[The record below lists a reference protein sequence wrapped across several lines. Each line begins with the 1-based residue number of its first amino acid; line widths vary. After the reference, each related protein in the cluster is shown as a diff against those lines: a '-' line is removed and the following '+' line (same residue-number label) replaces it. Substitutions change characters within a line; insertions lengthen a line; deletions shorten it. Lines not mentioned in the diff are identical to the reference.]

1 MKLKRC
7 NGLIPITLLL
17 FSSFSVLAQNT
28 ISGTVT
34 DAETGQPLPGATV
47 LASANN
53 GTTTDFD
60 GNYTI
65 QITAEETTLTFS
77 YVGYAPQEV
86 AVDGRTTINVQL
98 TLDSSQLDEVV
109 VIGYGAVKKSDF
121 TGSLSSVKPEE
132 LTALPAI
139 NVNQALTGRAA
150 GVQIIQNSGA
160 PGANISVRI
169 RGGNSLLGNNEPL
182 YVVDGFPIN
191 GNPSYI
197 NPNDIESIEVLKDA
211 SATAIYGSR
220 GANGVVMITTKT
232 GKAGVSR
239 IEFETYIGFQETR
252 KRIDLL
258 NAREFAEIANER
270 AANDGQS
277 PFFTDGEVASF
288 GEGTDWQDAIF
299 RTAPIQNHVLTFSG
313 GSENTQY
320 SVSASLFDQEGI
332 VINSGFERYTIRGN
346 INSRLNNWLDLSFS
360 TILSRSDQQAVFTD
374 NGQRGNSVLSAAL
387 IAPPVLPV
395 FDADG
400 NYTDVT
406 QFPFSPGV
414 AEHPVALARERR
426 DDTQINDVLV
436 NLALDF
442 HLTKDLDFKVSAGVE
457 SRDSRRDF
465 YSSSLLNATPG
476 GSAQI
481 NTNRNTVLL
490 NENIL
495 TYSPEINEN
504 NALTVTGGFSY
515 QKSRS
520 VGLGASAAD
529 FVNDI
534 LLNNNLEA
542 GNTPGIPTSFV
553 SEWTLLSGLGR
564 INYDLMGK
572 YLFTASFRADGSS
585 RFGADNKWGYFPSAA
600 FAWRISQEDF
610 LKESASISDLKLRLS
625 WGQTG
630 STAVSP
636 FQTLNILGPATIV
649 LNDEF
654 FVGFAPGS
662 NLPNP
667 DLKWETTTQYNF
679 GIDLG
684 LFTNRLRLTADY
696 YNKTTEDLLSIVPV
710 PSSLGFTAVTQNV
723 GEIEN
728 KGLEFTIGADI
739 LTGSFKW
746 DISANLAANRTKVNS
761 LANGSDVFGSVLSN
775 PLQTSI
781 NIVREGEPVGVFFGF
796 LEDGLDDNG
805 QIIYQDLSG
814 PDGVPDGEITLD
826 DKTIIGDPN
835 PDFIYGLNS
844 NFSYKGFDLNL
855 FIQGVQGVDIFNF
868 NASQHANS
876 FNFGGNQ
883 IDDILNRWTSANPNP
898 NAPYPQV
905 SVNTN
910 FRESDRFVEDG
921 SFLRLKNIR
930 LAYKIPVQNLNIGL
944 TNAQVYVSGQNLITI
959 TDYSWFDPEVS
970 TRGGIQNGTPSFS
983 QGIDQFGYP
992 VAKTYTLGFRFGF

>member
-1 MKLKRC
+1 MKLKTR
-7 NGLIPITLLL
+7 NGLILITLLL
-17 FSSFSVLAQNT
+17 FASFSVFPQDT
-28 ISGTVT
+28 ITGTVT

-47 LASANN
+47 LASSNN

-65 QITAEETTLTFS
+65 QITSQETTLTFS
-77 YVGYAPQEV
+77 YVGYASQEV
-86 AVDGRTTINVQL
+86 PIAGRRAINMQL
-98 TLDSSQLDEVV
+98 SLDTSQLDEVV

-232 GKAGVSR
+232 GKAGISK
-239 IEFETYIGFQETR
+239 IEFETYTGFQEVR

-258 NAREFAEIANER
+258 NAQEFVEIANER

-277 PFFTDGEVASF
+277 PFFAEDEFASV

-299 RTAPIQNHVLTFSG
+299 RTAPIQNHVLTFTG
-313 GSENTQY
+313 GNENTQY

-332 VINSGFERYTIRGN
+332 VINSGFERYTLRGN
-346 INSRLNNWLDLSFS
+346 ISSKINKWLDLSYS
-360 TILSRSDQQAVFTD
+360 TILSRTDQQAIFSD

-387 IAPPVLPV
+387 IAPPVLPI
-395 FDADG
+395 FDENG

-414 AEHPVALARERR
+414 AEHPIALARERR
-426 DDTQINDVLV
+426 DDRQTNDVLA
-436 NLALDF
+436 NLALNF
-442 HLTKDLDFKVSAGVE
+442 HLTKNLDFKVSAGIE
-457 SRDSRRDF
+457 SSDFRRDF
-465 YSSSLLNATPG
+465 YSSSELNATPG
-476 GSAQI
+476 GSASI

-495 TYSPEINEN
+495 TYNPKLNN
-504 NALTVTGGFSY
+504 DNALTITGGFSY
-515 QKSRS
+515 QQNRS
-520 VGLGASAAD
+520 VGLGASSAD

-553 SEWTLLSGLGR
+553 TEWTLISGLGR
-564 INYDLMGK
+564 INYNLMGK

-585 RFGADNKWGYFPSAA
+585 RFGDDNKWGYFPSAA
-600 FAWRISQEDF
+600 FAWRISQENF
-610 LKESASISDLKLRLS
+610 LKESGTINDLKLRAS

-636 FQTLNILGPATIV
+636 FQTLNILGPDTIV

-667 DLKWETTTQYNF
+667 DLKWETTTQYNI

-684 LFTNRLRLTADY
+684 LFENRLRLTADY
-696 YNKTTEDLLSIVPV
+696 YSKTTEDLLSIVPV
-710 PSSLGFTAVTQNV
+710 PSSLGFTAVTQNI

-728 KGLEFTIGADI
+728 KGVEFTLGADI
-739 LTGSFKW
+739 LTGAFKW
-746 DISANLAANRTKVNS
+746 DIQANLAANRPNVNS
-761 LANGSDVFGSVLSN
+761 LANGSDVFGTVLSN

-796 LEDGLDDNG
+796 LEDGLDENG
-805 QIIYQDLSG
+805 QIVYQDLSG

-855 FIQGVQGVDIFNF
+855 FVQGVQGVDIFNF

-883 IDDILNRWTSANPNP
+883 IDDILNRWTPANPNP

-930 LAYKIPVQNLNIGL
+930 LAYNIPVQDLNIGL
-944 TNAQVYVSGQNLITI
+944 SNAQIYVSGQNLITI
-959 TDYSWFDPEVS
+959 TDYSWFDPEIS
-970 TRGGIQNGTPSFS
+970 TRGGQSGRASFS

-992 VAKTYTLGFRFGF
+992 IAKTYTLGFRLGF